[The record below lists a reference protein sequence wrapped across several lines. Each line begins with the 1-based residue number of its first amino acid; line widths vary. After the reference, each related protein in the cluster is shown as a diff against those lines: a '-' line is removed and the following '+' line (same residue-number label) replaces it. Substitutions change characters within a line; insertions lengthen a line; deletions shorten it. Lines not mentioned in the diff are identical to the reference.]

1 MSDSPVIAAV
11 DLGSNSFRLQV
22 ARVVE
27 DEVFPLET
35 RKEIVRLGAG
45 LDRSGRLTPDAQ
57 AELIAAMGRFG
68 EVLARYQPDCV
79 RAVAT
84 NTFRVATNRSE
95 FVPAAEA
102 ALGYP
107 IDIISGREEARLI
120 YLGAAHSLASTRE
133 RRLVLD
139 IGGGSTEL
147 IIGSGLRTYVT
158 ESVQLGC
165 VAWSMRYFPDG
176 IINAERMA
184 AAELAARGTL
194 LPLVPEFRSDQWHR
208 AIGTS
213 GTARSLSDL
222 LELNG
227 ITRMGITRAGLQQL
241 RMRMLEAGS
250 VDAIELNGLRADRR
264 PVLPGGFAILN
275 AAFDMF
281 GIERMSVTYGALRD
295 GILYDLM
302 ARSASQDVRDRT
314 VASFVRRFHADVGQ
328 SERVRLLAQDLFSH
342 FCPDAPEL
350 QHRLGMA
357 AALHE
362 IGRSIAHQEYYRHTA
377 YILAWSDM
385 LGFSEREQSWL
396 AWITGAQCGALPDLS
411 AACTGDIA
419 ALLAL
424 RLAVLLARARSD
436 CVWPEGWQGGAG
448 ADSRHFDM
456 DLPAAWLADAPLIAQ
471 ALHEEIAA
479 WQAIGI
485 TLTVPALQP

>member
-22 ARVVE
+22 ARVV
-27 DEVFPLET
+27 DGEVFPLET
-35 RKEIVRLGAG
+35 RKETVRLGAG
-45 LDRSGRLTPDAQ
+45 LDRTGRLTPAAQ
-57 AELIAAMGRFG
+57 AELIEALGRFG
-68 EVLARYQPDCV
+68 EVLAHFQPACV

-84 NTFRVATNRSE
+84 NTFRVASNRQD
-95 FVPAAEA
+95 FLPAAEA

-107 IDIISGREEARLI
+107 IDIINGREEARLI
-120 YLGAAHSLASTRE
+120 YIGAAHSLPSTRE

-147 IIGSGLRTYVT
+147 IIGSGLRAYVT

-176 IINAERMA
+176 IINAERLA

-194 LPLVPEFRSDQWHR
+194 LPLVPEFRADQWHR
-208 AIGTS
+208 AVGTS

-227 ITRMGITRAGLQQL
+227 FSRMGITREGLDRLREIMLGAGHI
-241 RMRMLEAGS
+241 
-250 VDAIELNGLRADRR
+250 DAIQLHGLRPDRR
-264 PVLPGGFAILN
+264 PVLPGGFAIMN
-275 AAFDMF
+275 AAFGMF
-281 GIERMSVTYGALRD
+281 GIERMGVTYGALRD

-302 ARSASQDVRDRT
+302 ARAASQDVRDRT
-314 VASFVRRFHADVGQ
+314 VANFVRRFQADVGQ
-328 SERVRLLAQDLFSH
+328 SERVRLLAEDIFGH
-342 FCPDAPEL
+342 FRPGSPEIL
-350 QHRLGMA
+350 HRLGMA

-362 IGRSIAHQEYYRHTA
+362 IGRAIAHHDYYRHTA

-385 LGFSEREQSWL
+385 LGFSEREQAWLSWL
-396 AWITGAQCGALPDLS
+396 TGSQSGPLPELARSSPD
-411 AACTGDIA
+411 DRA

-436 CVWPEGWQGGAG
+436 CVWPDGWRCGAG
-448 ADSRHFDM
+448 EDGRHYELA
-456 DLPAAWLADAPLIAQ
+456 LPEAWLNDAPLIVQ
-471 ALHEEIAA
+471 ALHEEQAL
-479 WQAIGI
+479 WQTIGI
-485 TLTVPALQP
+485 TLTVPALGL